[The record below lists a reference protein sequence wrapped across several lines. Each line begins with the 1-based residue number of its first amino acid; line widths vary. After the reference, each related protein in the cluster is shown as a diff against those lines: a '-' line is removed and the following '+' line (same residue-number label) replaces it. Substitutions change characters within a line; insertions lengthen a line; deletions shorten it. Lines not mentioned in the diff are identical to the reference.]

1 MKLENNSLKYGI
13 NSANNANSAFSNAY
27 NQEMENQRNV
37 QTQTTQRQ
45 KTLLDALDR
54 ASNEKAMIRDRLFGV
69 DPKTGL
75 SNFNP
80 KDATQV
86 QQLDDEIARSSRDAA
101 YPYLRSEAMFRDS
114 IPRKQVLDIN
124 GNLVETMSDQGFSY
138 ITAPAAKHPDV
149 VGDANRSGLSLDNY
163 LKQTLPYGSLPT
175 WRK

>member
-1 MKLENNSLKYGI
+1 MKLENNSLKYGMD
-13 NSANNANSAFSNAY
+13 SAKNANSAFSNAY
-27 NQEMENQRNV
+27 NQEMESQRNM

-69 DPKTGL
+69 DPKTGVSL
-75 SNFNP
+75 FNP
-80 KDATQV
+80 KDVTQI
-86 QQLDDEIARSSRDAA
+86 QQLDDEIARSSRDSA
-101 YPYLRSEAMFRDS
+101 YPYLRTEAMVRDS
-114 IPRKQVLDIN
+114 MPRKQVLDIN
-124 GNLVETMSDQGFSY
+124 GNIVDTISDQGFSY

-149 VGDANRSGLSLDNY
+149 IGDANKSGLSLDNY